1 MTLVEQNQCI
11 HKKENGHAELV
22 SASHQIVQTLW
33 NPKTSSRQWYNS
45 KAKNNIYLS
54 KIVHLIQF
62 ILKNDN
68 PMKTS
73 AITLFAA
80 LLFASCGE
88 QAKKETTEK
97 EEEKT
102 TKETEASSAPKLR
115 HVVLFKFKET
125 SSAEEVKQVEEA
137 FNALPSKID
146 LIREY
151 EWGTNN
157 SPENLNKELTHC
169 YFLTFDNEADRDT
182 YLTHPDHVAFGDIA
196 GPHIADVTVVDY
208 WTK

>member
-1 MTLVEQNQCI
+1 
-11 HKKENGHAELV
+11 
-22 SASHQIVQTLW
+22 
-33 NPKTSSRQWYNS
+33 
-45 KAKNNIYLS
+45 
-54 KIVHLIQF
+54 
-62 ILKNDN
+62 
-68 PMKTS
+68 MKPI
-73 AITLFAA
+73 ITLFAA

-102 TKETEASSAPKLR
+102 VKETKAIDSPKLR

-125 SSAEEVKQVEEA
+125 SSEEEIHQVEEA
-137 FNALPSKID
+137 FNALPSKISE
-146 LIREY
+146 IKGY

-157 SPENLNKELTHC
+157 SPENLNKGLTHC
-169 YFLTFDNEADRDT
+169 FLLTFDSEADRDT

-208 WTK
+208 WAE